1 MQSIPPPGPH
11 GSQRLSCARCGIT
24 AVAGDAAWQRLTSTS
39 HSGTTVAEERLGH
52 AVGMDLCRDCLRAT
66 LRGMLGM
73 RAQVLPSFGGGG
85 RLDADGS
92 RQDCR
97 PDRRAGQGV
106 EQRAAEAHQ
115 QDRGRA
121 QRAVRSME
129 RTDAFVRASQRRL
142 QAWRRAD
149 ADGEREGESGSA
161 NDADGA
167 DARLQVDGSDAPHA
181 SEAADH
187 RPAGVAGRDAAVG
200 QARGRSA
207 SASRGAAASLGA
219 SNGHANT
226 SAVWPDGTAAG
237 APGTTSDS
245 GHAMPSAGSS
255 QRNERSQSRA

>member
-1 MQSIPPPGPH
+1 MQSIPPPCPQGP
-11 GSQRLSCARCGIT
+11 QRLSCARCGIS

-73 RAQVLPSFGGGG
+73 GAQLVPSIGGGG
-85 RLDADGS
+85 RMNADGS
-92 RQDCR
+92 RHGHC
-97 PDRRAGQGV
+97 PDLRSDVGF
-106 EQRAAEAHQ
+106 EHRAAEARQ
-115 QDRGRA
+115 LERGRA

-149 ADGEREGESGSA
+149 ADADAEGRSA

-167 DARLQVDGSDAPHA
+167 DARLQADGSDAPHA

-187 RPAGVAGRDAAVG
+187 RPAGVAGRDAADG

-226 SAVWPDGTAAG
+226 TAGWPDAASAG